1 MKKSVC
7 FTIFAMFLLFAF
19 AALPMS
25 AEAAGMKTMTGK
37 VIGVDQGGKGISI
50 SSMAGGK
57 EIVAGAIV
65 DDSTQVT
72 VKGKKAGLMDIKEGD
87 TVTLVYTLE
96 KDDLYA
102 KKVMKK

>member
-7 FTIFAMFLLFAF
+7 FTIFVMLLLFAF
-19 AALPMS
+19 AAMTVS
-25 AEAAGMKTMTGK
+25 AEAAMRTMTGK
-37 VIGVDQGGKGISI
+37 VIGVDPGGKGIAI

-72 VKGKKAGLMDIKEGD
+72 VKGKKAGLTDIKEGD
-87 TVTLVYTLE
+87 RVTLVYTLE

>member
-7 FTIFAMFLLFAF
+7 FTIFAMLLLFAF
-19 AALPMS
+19 AAMTVS
-25 AEAAGMKTMTGK
+25 AEAAMRTMTGK
-37 VIGVDQGGKGISI
+37 VIGVDPGAKGISI

-72 VKGKKAGLMDIKEGD
+72 VKGKKAGLIDIKEGD

>member
-1 MKKSVC
+1 M
-7 FTIFAMFLLFAF
+7 
-19 AALPMS
+19 
-25 AEAAGMKTMTGK
+25 
-37 VIGVDQGGKGISI
+37 
-50 SSMAGGK
+50 
-57 EIVAGAIV
+57 
-65 DDSTQVT
+65 

>member
-7 FTIFAMFLLFAF
+7 FTIFAMLVLFAF
-19 AALPMS
+19 TALPIC

-37 VIGVDQGGKGISI
+37 VIGIDPGGKGISI

-72 VKGKKAGLMDIKEGD
+72 VKGKKAGLTDIKEGD
-87 TVTLVYTLE
+87 RVTLVYTLE
-96 KDDLYA
+96 KDDLHA